1 MGIVKAVIFDM
12 DGVITNTMPYHFDA
26 WMETLKQAG
35 IKVNCYDVYL
45 REGQPGL
52 STLRELSKER
62 GIKLSLAQAKD
73 ILVKKEAMFKKIVK
87 TKFVKGSRPYLRYL
101 KKRKF
106 LLALV
111 TGTARHEVQKI
122 LHKELFAMFDVIVT
136 GDEVKQGKPHPE
148 PFLKALKELKVSPR
162 EAIVIENAPL
172 GIEAAKRAGLFCAA
186 LETSL
191 SEKYL
196 KKADIICKTFAQL
209 KKALDLGDQEG
220 V

>member
-1 MGIVKAVIFDM
+1 M
-12 DGVITNTMPYHFDA
+12 
-26 WMETLKQAG
+26 
-35 IKVNCYDVYL
+35 
-45 REGQPGL
+45 
-52 STLRELSKER
+52 
-62 GIKLSLAQAKD
+62 SLAQAKD
-73 ILVKKEAMFKKIVK
+73 ILLKKEALFKKIVK
-87 TKFVKGSRPYLRYL
+87 TEFVKGARQYLRYL

-172 GIEAAKRAGLFCAA
+172 GNESAKRAGLFCAA
-186 LETSL
+186 LETSQP
-191 SEKYL
+191 EKYL
-196 KKADIICKTFAQL
+196 KKADIIRKTFAQL
-209 KKALDLGDQEG
+209 KKALDLGNREG